1 MKAVICLDNIKMSRL
16 LDCYGAFLTQSSR
29 NVLEQYI
36 NDDYSLS
43 EIAERENI
51 SRQGVR
57 DGIQRAKNTLNDM
70 ESKLAVVERTDRMIA
85 KIKQLE
91 DNMMSVGDHEKYGA
105 LLDELMSICE
115 EYYGV

>member
-1 MKAVICLDNIKMSRL
+1 MSRL
-16 LDCYGAFLTQSSR
+16 LDCYGAFLTQNSR
-29 NVLEQYI
+29 NVLEQHI

-57 DGIQRAKNTLNDM
+57 DGIQRAKNTLNEM
-70 ESKLAVVERTDRMIA
+70 EEKLAVVERTDRMIA
-85 KIKQLE
+85 VLKQFE
-91 DNMMSVGDHEKYGA
+91 ACVQKNGDHEKYGA
-105 LLDELMSICE
+105 LLNELMSICE

>member
-1 MKAVICLDNIKMSRL
+1 MSRL
-16 LDCYGAFLTQSSR
+16 LDCYGAFLTPSSR

-57 DGIQRAKNTLNDM
+57 DGIQRAKNTLTDM
-70 ESKLAVVERTDRMIA
+70 EEKLLVVDRTDRILA
-85 KIKQLE
+85 KLLKLE
-91 DNMMSVGDHEKYGA
+91 ESLKASGLYNEYA
-105 LLDELMSICE
+105 LLIDELKNICE
-115 EYYGV
+115 EYYGI

>member
-1 MKAVICLDNIKMSRL
+1 MIGLDNIKMSRL
-16 LDCYGAFLTQSSR
+16 LDCYGAFLTDSSK

-57 DGIQRAKNTLNDM
+57 DGIQRAKNTLNEM

-85 KIKQLE
+85 IIKQIADLVQSE
-91 DNMMSVGDHEKYGA
+91 GDHEKYGA
-105 LLDELMSICE
+105 WLDELMSICE